1 MPFLTRNKNIQP
13 VQPIAPAEPI
23 EERSFYSDALNFNS
37 VSSYV
42 SSKNLRLSTVFAC
55 TDILSNGIATLPIN
69 IYEVDE
75 TGFKK
80 INYQHPLNKLLNLQP
95 STLFSSYNFFKS
107 LINSLLLK
115 GNAYALINKDN
126 KGNII
131 EIRYLPF
138 EWVTVNY
145 NWQLDKINYTVLGY
159 PKPIESINILH
170 FWQYTEDYVHGV
182 SVIDYA
188 INTLKSASDAEN
200 HAANF
205 FKSGAASN
213 GLLKSEKKLDDTQ
226 KRDIKNAWFSAFNDP
241 TTSGIALIPN
251 GLEYQSISINPKD
264 SMLLESR
271 QYSVIDICRF
281 FRVSPVKVFDLTHS
295 SYSSLEQTN
304 LDFYETSLKPLIILI
319 ENEFNRKFF
328 SDSTQSIKFDVTDM
342 LSTDKITTANYYKTL
357 LDSGV
362 LTVNEVRKQLN
373 FSEIET
379 GNENYIQLNMAT
391 LTNINKGVVAPE
403 QVKEQQKTALET
415 DSTDTNITD
424 IVE

>member
-1 MPFLTRNKNIQP
+1 MPLFKRNKNIEQP
-13 VQPIAPAEPI
+13 EQISLPTVPV

-37 VSSYV
+37 ISSFV
-42 SSKNLRLSTVFAC
+42 ASKSLRLSTVFAC
-55 TDILSNGIATLPIN
+55 SDILSNGIATLPIN
-69 IYEVDE
+69 IYEIDE

-95 STLFSSYNFFKS
+95 STLFSAFNFFKS
-107 LINSLLLK
+107 TINSLLIK
-115 GNAYALINKDN
+115 GNSYALINRDS

-131 EIRYLPF
+131 EIKYLPF
-138 EWVTVNY
+138 EWVTVSY
-145 NWQLDKINYTVLGY
+145 NWQLDKINYTVFGY
-159 PKPIESINILH
+159 PKPIDSSNILH
-170 FWQYTEDYVHGV
+170 FWQYTNDYVHGV

-226 KRDIKNAWFSAFNDP
+226 KKDIKNAWFSAFNDP

-319 ENEFNRKFF
+319 ENEFNRKLF
-328 SDSTQSIKFDVTDM
+328 SDSTQSVKFDVTDM
-342 LSTDKITTANYYKTL
+342 LSTDKITQSNYFKTL
-357 LDSGV
+357 LTAGV
-362 LTVNEVRKQLN
+362 LSINEVRKQLN
-373 FSEIET
+373 YPEIDE
-379 GNENYIQLNMAT
+379 GSENYIQLNMAK
-391 LTNINKGVVAPE
+391 LSNINKDAVAPI
-403 QVKEQQKTALET
+403 QVSQKQKLSGET
-415 DSTDTNITD
+415 DLNKPELID
-424 IVE
+424 